1 MCNENSECRCISE
14 ILKVINILQK
24 KATRNDECSNACDRP
39 VLGCNRFCECNTR
52 PIQLILCGQN
62 GDDPLVMPTS
72 TEVVPTA
79 TVASCPKPAFSSVF
93 RVEKVDECCCT
104 CRVLIPKSHSGE
116 EGCEEQKFE
125 ATNSFF
131 TIDLKCVCV
140 VRCLEDTFVDCI

>member
-1 MCNENSECRCISE
+1 MCNENTECRCISE

-24 KATRNDECSNACDRP
+24 KAVRMDECNNACDRP

-72 TEVVPTA
+72 TDVIPTTA
-79 TVASCPKPAFSSVF
+79 ACPKPAFSSVF
-93 RVEKVDECCCT
+93 RVEKVDDCCAT
-104 CRVLIPKSHSGE
+104 CRVLIPVME
-116 EGCEEQKFE
+116 RRADNDEEQRFE

-131 TIDLKCVCV
+131 TVDLKCVCV
-140 VRCLEDTFVDCI
+140 VRCLEDTFVECV